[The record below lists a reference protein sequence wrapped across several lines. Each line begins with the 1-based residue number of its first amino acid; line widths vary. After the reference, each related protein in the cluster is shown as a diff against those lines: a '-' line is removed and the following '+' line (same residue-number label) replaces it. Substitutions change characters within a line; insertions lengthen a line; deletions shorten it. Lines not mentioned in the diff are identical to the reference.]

1 MDHAC
6 RWPGTETMTEAGFCE
21 DACRARGVVTAA
33 ASGIGLA
40 LAERLAHEA
49 MTVVLADL
57 PGDRLDTAVGAF
69 GGSADVHGVTL
80 DLARLALMCGPSR

>member
-1 MDHAC
+1 
-6 RWPGTETMTEAGFCE
+6 
-21 DACRARGVVTAA
+21 
-33 ASGIGLA
+33 
-40 LAERLAHEA
+40 

-80 DLARLALMCGPSR
+80 DLARLALMCGRSR